1 MFRTLNCQIR
11 NHKLLNKGI
20 EVMANPML
28 ENEKMSLPGLD
39 RSPCIDL
46 PVDKQV
52 SISNQLNEFSKID
65 NICAIEDFGRF
76 HDDLYGQIVEK
87 VEYHFSDANIA
98 RNKFLQKHLKGN
110 KNGFMSLKLITGFK
124 DIKSI
129 TKDWR
134 LVGEAI
140 ERKSKILRLNDLKTK
155 VFRLVELPEFQKFT
169 IDSSQ
174 SIISFNLPS
183 ERPTIEDVRSIFS
196 VYGHITFIRI
206 LRPGNPIPV
215 DIKKFIDIHPN
226 IKSKVCSLIEYE
238 EREFALKAVNDFN
251 KLEPDLAI
259 EILKNDTV
267 ETNHND
273 VLGQCKMKVM
283 ELEARPLCET
293 KNQKVASTAKFSTL
307 SQNDERRN
315 YSRMI

>member
-1 MFRTLNCQIR
+1 
-11 NHKLLNKGI
+11 
-20 EVMANPML
+20 MANPIL
-28 ENEKMSLPGLD
+28 ENEKISFPGLD
-39 RSPCIDL
+39 RTPCFDFL
-46 PVDKQV
+46 VDKQV
-52 SISNQLNEFSKID
+52 SISNQPNEFSKID
-65 NICAIEDFGRF
+65 NICAIEDFGTF

-110 KNGFMSLKLITGFK
+110 KNSLISLKLITGFK

-140 ERKSKILRLNDLKTK
+140 ERKSKHLKLNDSKTK
-155 VFRLVELPEFQKFT
+155 VFRLVELPEFQKTT
-169 IDSSQ
+169 IDSSRT
-174 SIISFNLPS
+174 IISFNLPS

-206 LRPGNPIPV
+206 LRPGNPIPT

-226 IKSKVCSLIEYE
+226 IKSKVCALIEYE
-238 EREFALKAVNDFN
+238 ERNFALKAVNNFN
-251 KLEPDLAI
+251 NFEQDLAI
-259 EILKNDTV
+259 EILTNDTV

-273 VLGQCKMKVM
+273 SLGQCRMKVM
-283 ELEARPLCET
+283 ELEAQPLCET
-293 KNQKVASTAKFSTL
+293 KNQKVVFPAKFSTL

-315 YSRMI
+315 YSRRI